1 MYLCD
6 VDDEVHQLLDGD
18 CLVPVGVR
26 QPHHLPGD
34 ALGGHDGVE
43 GVAGDGVV
51 LADEVR
57 HRLQQLDD
65 VATVVVLHHVDAK
78 CGRRRFINKMPIK
91 GIIQGRAEKFLQS
104 LMREVM
110 SGLMGCASS
119 ALVLYVSG

>member
-1 MYLCD
+1 MYCVFGQKVDKGEGGRPLCMDPKNNAKFTLLNQGMYLCD

-18 CLVPVGVR
+18 GLVPVGVC

-65 VATVVVLHHVDAK
+65 VAAVVVLHHVDAK
-78 CGRRRFINKMPIK
+78 CGR
-91 GIIQGRAEKFLQS
+91 ED
-104 LMREVM
+104 
-110 SGLMGCASS
+110 
-119 ALVLYVSG
+119 